1 MEKIRNILVG
11 IKLFVGVIVLFII
24 YYYVSQLIY
33 PLYTSEVSYSWF
45 LSFSTLTILFW
56 IDVILTIVLLYA
68 VTIGFYKAK
77 NWARLYAIFYLFLS
91 SLGALAMIYYFRWK
105 IFERYLYFVFYVI
118 LIMYLNMSYVKTY
131 FNKSTNSIFPKRK
144 EHVYRHGEYTL
155 YTIDVKLRS
164 GKTQNIY
171 FFSKKIP
178 EHGIPCDK
186 PNDYTLGINSKTGM
200 PFLKKKK

>member
-1 MEKIRNILVG
+1 MEKIRNIPVG
-11 IKLFVGVIVLFII
+11 IKLFTVVLVLFII

-33 PLYTSEVSYSWF
+33 PLYTDVITYSWF
-45 LSFSTLTILFW
+45 FSFTTLNILFW

-91 SLGALAMIYYFRWK
+91 SLGALLMIYFRWK
-105 IFERYLYFVFYVI
+105 IFEWYLYFVFYLI
-118 LIMYLNMSYVKTY
+118 LIMYLNMSNVKTY
-131 FNKSTNSIFPKRK
+131 FKKSTNLGIPKRK
-144 EHVYRHGEYTL
+144 ERIYRHGEYTL

-186 PNDYTLGINSKTGM
+186 PNDYTVGINSKTGM